1 MFLRDRKKTDKF
13 TRWVA
18 LIMVIVFALGFVL
31 LSVGSSAG
39 GNVLLACEQEDSSVS
54 ADSYQVQQETFYK
67 NNIAAN
73 PQDTVSMLRLAQLY
87 MSEYFKRYAEAN
99 GLLEQ
104 VIAIE
109 PGNITARL
117 EQARLNMDPNVLNN
131 PDEGL
136 RLLTEA
142 AAIAP
147 DNAEVFLQLG
157 LAAKSAGQNA
167 QAIDAWNRYLAL
179 DPQSNLADTIRGEI
193 AVLQTLPPVTPKAEP
208 AIEGTAPVE
217 GAGAPPALP

>member
-1 MFLRDRKKTDKF
+1 MFLRDRKKTEKF

-18 LIMVIVFALGFVL
+18 LIMVVVFALGFVL

-39 GNVLLACEQEDSSVS
+39 GNVLLACDQEDSVS
-54 ADSYQVQQETFYK
+54 TDNYPVQQETFFK

-87 MSEYFKRYAEAN
+87 TTEYFKLYAEAN
-99 GLLEQ
+99 GLLSQ

-117 EQARLNMDPNVLNN
+117 EQARLNLDPNAFNN

-142 AAIAP
+142 AVIAP

-167 QAIDAWNRYLAL
+167 QAIDAWTRYLAL

-193 AVLQTLPPVTPKAEP
+193 AVLQTLPPVTPQAEP
-208 AIEGTAPVE
+208 SAEGAAPVE
-217 GAGAPPALP
+217 GAGEAPAQP